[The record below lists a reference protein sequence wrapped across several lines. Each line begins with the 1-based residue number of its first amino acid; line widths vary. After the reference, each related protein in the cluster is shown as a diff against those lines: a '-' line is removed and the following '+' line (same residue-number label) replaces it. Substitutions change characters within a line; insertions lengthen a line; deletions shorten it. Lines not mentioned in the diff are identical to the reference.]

1 MELHL
6 GLALSSSSS
15 SGSSCSSHFD
25 LNGNHNYDHE
35 SVHYPEKGKYGNED
49 KHVPQTLPLLVWN
62 NFCNTSMFS
71 EDNLLDDHDGD
82 NEVESNSIFVHQ
94 RRKNLC
100 DPKLS
105 NEDGN
110 NGSMYVKVHMEGIG
124 IARKVDLNLHNSYQT
139 LVQTLANMFGKCY
152 EEVKLTYQDEEGDWL
167 LAGDV
172 PWGSFVKT
180 VQRLKL
186 VRN

>member
-35 SVHYPEKGKYGNED
+35 SVHYPEKRKYGNED
-49 KHVPQTLPLLVWN
+49 KYVPQTLPLLVWN
-62 NFCNTSMFS
+62 NFCNTNMFS

-94 RRKNLC
+94 RNDGGVIGWPPVKLCRRKNLC

-110 NGSMYVKVHMEGIG
+110 NGSKSMYVKVHMEGIG
-124 IARKVDLNLHNSYQT
+124 IARKVDLI
-139 LVQTLANMFGKCY
+139 
-152 EEVKLTYQDEEGDWL
+152 
-167 LAGDV
+167 
-172 PWGSFVKT
+172 
-180 VQRLKL
+180 
-186 VRN
+186 